1 MSVLYAAG
9 VRTRQLGG
17 AFRFAMLCVSVLSG
31 YFRVCGAIRLVFC
44 VACIP
49 VGSFAADGI
58 NGNVV
63 TTFYPPPLWLSAVVP
78 TIVGQPVYGLMLFIG
93 MLVSS

>member
-49 VGSFAADGI
+49 VGSFAAGGI
-58 NGNVV
+58 IGNVV
-63 TTFYPPPLWLSAVVP
+63 TTSYPTPMA
-78 TIVGQPVYGLMLFIG
+78 
-93 MLVSS
+93 

>member
-1 MSVLYAAG
+1 MPVVYAVG

-17 AFRFAMLCVSVLSG
+17 AFCFAMFCVSVLSG

-49 VGSFAADGI
+49 IGLFAADGI
-58 NGNVV
+58 NGNIV
-63 TTFYPPPLWLSAVVP
+63 TTFYPPLWLRVVVP
-78 TIVGQPVYGLMLFIG
+78 TIVGQPVLILKLFIG
-93 MLVSS
+93 VLVSS

>member
-1 MSVLYAAG
+1 MPVVYAVG

-17 AFRFAMLCVSVLSG
+17 AFCFAMVCVSVLSG

-49 VGSFAADGI
+49 IGSFVADGI
-58 NGNVV
+58 NGNIV
-63 TTFYPPPLWLSAVVP
+63 TTFYPPLWLRVVVP
-78 TIVGQPVYGLMLFIG
+78 TIVGQPVLILKLFIG
-93 MLVSS
+93 VLVSS